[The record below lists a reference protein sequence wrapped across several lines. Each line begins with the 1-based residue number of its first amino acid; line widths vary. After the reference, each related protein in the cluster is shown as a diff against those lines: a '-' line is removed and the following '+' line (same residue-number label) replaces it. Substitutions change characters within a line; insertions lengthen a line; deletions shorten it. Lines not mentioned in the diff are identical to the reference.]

1 MTALE
6 EDLGFV
12 DTRGQLPP
20 MWPRRVRFFANLLAL
35 FYGNEAETQSLTNE
49 VGEIDSY
56 SGRLIPILNLLFRGG
71 DNLLILEREP
81 DEALCRYLRN
91 DLGLSLPELRVM
103 RHRDYVALGEHLAAN
118 RTEAV
123 VASLDGITQHDAA
136 WVDGYVT
143 DDTLTRVAEHLGV
156 RTITTTS
163 ASRRG
168 NNKLLLHQHLASQNL
183 PTFDTVLA
191 ESTRDVSACAREL
204 ASRGYTSAVIRA
216 QIGASGIGMMRLHDL
231 HDPASIPEIADYF
244 FYEGPCMVQG
254 WLEPGVLGISRVYSP
269 STQLFLDDT
278 TVYAYDMTE
287 QILSHDS
294 IHQGNIS
301 PPPYFDNFPG
311 LREETMRQAAV
322 AGRWLH
328 QTGYRGTASI
338 DWLVTERE
346 GQPVPDVFVCEINAR
361 VTGATYPSLLAR
373 SFHPTGAWL
382 LRNLRLRI
390 PVSTVDLLEMF
401 ERPGHLFHPQR
412 LAGIV
417 PLNLNFGPDQLVHK
431 GQFLCI
437 GQTPEECQHF
447 LTLAERDLPVEW
459 DADRD

>member
-254 WLEPGVLGISRVYSP
+254 WLEPAFRIRATPPSVL
-269 STQLFLDDT
+269 L
-278 TVYAYDMTE
+278 
-287 QILSHDS
+287 
-294 IHQGNIS
+294 
-301 PPPYFDNFPG
+301 PG
-311 LREETMRQAAV
+311 
-322 AGRWLH
+322 
-328 QTGYRGTASI
+328 
-338 DWLVTERE
+338 
-346 GQPVPDVFVCEINAR
+346 
-361 VTGATYPSLLAR
+361 
-373 SFHPTGAWL
+373 
-382 LRNLRLRI
+382 
-390 PVSTVDLLEMF
+390 
-401 ERPGHLFHPQR
+401 
-412 LAGIV
+412 
-417 PLNLNFGPDQLVHK
+417 
-431 GQFLCI
+431 
-437 GQTPEECQHF
+437 
-447 LTLAERDLPVEW
+447 
-459 DADRD
+459 